1 MNEPRR
7 WRDKGNDAPPD
18 ARALLLLGDRP
29 ASLPTDVRLRGAA
42 HLSKLGAAS
51 TGMSLAARVVLV
63 STMGAAGVGSY
74 AVVRHRAPTASAHNA
89 RSTLPRASAPV
100 ALPAPV
106 AVPALTET
114 PALPETAPVVATP
127 VPVTPSPVTPSRV
140 TVRVVS
146 APAPRALAPVRAP
159 VASPVVLP
167 VVANVAASPVTVG
180 APTGGGG
187 VAPAAPEDSLIR
199 EMRLVESARAV
210 VRSSPDVALARLR
223 EHATEFPR
231 GQLAVERE
239 VLAVEALVRA
249 GRMAEAR
256 ARGESLLARR
266 PGSGAE
272 RRVRVLLG
280 QGP

>member
-18 ARALLLLGDRP
+18 ARPLLLLGDRP
-29 ASLPTDVRLRGAA
+29 APLPTDVRLRGAA

-51 TGMSLAARVVLV
+51 AGMSLAARVVLV
-63 STMGAAGVGSY
+63 STIGAAGVGSY
-74 AVVRHRAPTASAHNA
+74 AAVRHRAPAVSAHVA
-89 RSTLPRASAPV
+89 RPTPPRA
-100 ALPAPV
+100 PAPV
-106 AVPALTET
+106 AIPAPVET
-114 PALPETAPVVATP
+114 PAPVASPAQPEVAPVVAATP
-127 VPVTPSPVTPSRV
+127 ARATPPPV

-146 APAPRALAPVRAP
+146 APAPRPVAPVRAP
-159 VASPVVLP
+159 VAPPVV
-167 VVANVAASPVTVG
+167 ASPVTVG
-180 APTGGGG
+180 APSGGGYAAT
-187 VAPAAPEDSLIR
+187 VAPEDSLIR

-239 VLAVEALVRA
+239 VLAVEALVHA

-266 PGSGAE
+266 PGSHAE
-272 RRVRVLLG
+272 RRVRVVLG

>member
-7 WRDKGNDAPPD
+7 WRDKGNEAPPD

-29 ASLPTDVRLRGAA
+29 APLPTDVRLRGAA

-51 TGMSLAARVVLV
+51 AGMSLAARVVLV
-63 STMGAAGVGSY
+63 STIGAAGVGSY
-74 AVVRHRAPTASAHNA
+74 AVVLLRAPVVCAHSARPTPPRVTA
-89 RSTLPRASAPV
+89 PAP
-100 ALPAPV
+100 APAEIPAPV
-106 AVPALTET
+106 EAPAHVVV
-114 PALPETAPVVATP
+114 PALPETAPVVTTA
-127 VPVTPSPVTPSRV
+127 PVTPPSPV

-146 APAPRALAPVRAP
+146 APVPRPVAPVRVLAAPTAVP
-159 VASPVVLP
+159 VAVPS
-167 VVANVAASPVTVG
+167 A
-180 APTGGGG
+180 
-187 VAPAAPEDSLIR
+187 APAAPEDSLVR

-210 VRSSPDVALARLR
+210 VRSSPDAALARLR

-239 VLAVEALVRA
+239 VLVVEALVHA
-249 GRMAEAR
+249 GRTSEAR